1 MASYDFGTLFE
12 RKFALKLYGNLTWMF
27 LYDDYSNGVWNKTWS
42 VRKQN
47 ANFGL
52 DFLSNKGFSA
62 RLNGRFMGH
71 RIEKNYIAATYR
83 PDLKKLQEETQP
95 DLVANSLIKHPEFLV
110 FDFNAS
116 FPVTQKVSVGV
127 VVNNILD
134 ENYTE
139 KDGYNMPG
147 RNFQL
152 KASVSF

>member
-1 MASYDFGTLFE
+1 
-12 RKFALKLYGNLTWMF
+12 
-27 LYDDYSNGVWNKTWS
+27 
-42 VRKQN
+42 
-47 ANFGL
+47 
-52 DFLSNKGFSA
+52 
-62 RLNGRFMGH
+62 MGH